1 MSRAAFDRWIS
12 GLKPT
17 GIEVIDGLRRAQ
29 AGKLDD
35 ADVKPGEAIRFGGYG
50 EDRALTNFILEKGY
64 DSVYQNTAGVRTVVL
79 ICEPGAGPEVADRAN
94 LAVAR
99 LGALADL
106 PGVARRVVS
115 R

>member
-50 EDRALTNFILEKGY
+50 EDRALYTQTLFAPEGEEP
-64 DSVYQNTAGVRTVVL
+64 RTVHLGIDVFA
-79 ICEPGAGPEVADRAN
+79 PAGAEDRKS
-94 LAVAR
+94 
-99 LGALADL
+99 
-106 PGVARRVVS
+106 VV
-115 R
+115 